1 MKNVLT
7 TLGIILAIGVSGVVG
22 RYIIGAVQT
31 QNEVNQISNAS
42 KSRTSEPLIPV
53 AEARA
58 EFMTGCD
65 TGSYDSQTEYCGCVW
80 EQLVTSY
87 GVNAI
92 MNDGLTLTESEIN
105 AKYERQ
111 INYCLTTVYE
121 NIEL

>member
-1 MKNVLT
+1 MSA
-7 TLGIILAIGVSGVVG
+7 IIIVIAIGVSMVAG
-22 RYIIGAVQT
+22 RYIIGAIQT

-42 KSRTSEPLIPV
+42 KSKTSEPLIPV
-53 AEARA
+53 AEARTQ
-58 EFMTGCD
+58 FMTGCD
-65 TGSYDSQTEYCGCVW
+65 TGSYFNQTEYCECVW